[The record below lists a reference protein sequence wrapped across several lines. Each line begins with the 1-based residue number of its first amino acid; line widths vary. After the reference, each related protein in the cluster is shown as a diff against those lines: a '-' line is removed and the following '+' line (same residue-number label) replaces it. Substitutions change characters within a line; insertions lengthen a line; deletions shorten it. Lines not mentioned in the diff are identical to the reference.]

1 MELRD
6 LQIFCSLAQNLHF
19 AQAARQS
26 NLSPSA
32 LTRVIQKIE
41 REMKSELFIRD
52 RRSVTLTPAGK
63 LFLDYA
69 ERSISEWERCRSQLI
84 NRDEQIR
91 GELSIY
97 SSVTAVYSILAR
109 VLKPFRHRFPEITI
123 KLSTGDAAD
132 ALHRILD
139 RKAGCAIAAQPRT
152 LPVGLSFMHLISTP
166 LVCIGPTGDPD
177 MPIYDDQNRINWNET
192 PVILSDR
199 GELREAVD
207 SWFDQFK
214 MKPEIFAQVSGNEA
228 IIAMVSLGF
237 GVGVV
242 PEIVLQQSPMR
253 DTVKILPT
261 APFPPY
267 SVGILYPSKQET
279 DPVISAFRVIAQE
292 EYC

>member
-6 LQIFCSLAQNLHF
+6 LQVFCSLAQNLHF
-19 AQAARQS
+19 AKAARQS

-41 REMKSELFIRD
+41 REVGSDLFTRD
-52 RRSVTLTPAGK
+52 RRSVILTSSGK
-63 LFLDYA
+63 VFLDYA
-69 ERSISEWERCRSQLI
+69 ERSLNEWERCRSQLI

-109 VLKPFRHRFPEITI
+109 ILKPFRHRFPEITI

-132 ALHRILD
+132 AQNRILD
-139 RKAGCAIAAQPRT
+139 RKAACAIAAQPSIV
-152 LPVGLSFMHLISTP
+152 PSGLSFMHLISTP
-166 LVCIGPTGDPD
+166 LVCIGPAGDPD
-177 MPIYDDQNRINWNET
+177 MPKYDDKNQIDWLKT
-192 PVILSDR
+192 PLILSDR
-199 GELREAVD
+199 GELRDAVD
-207 SWFDQFK
+207 TWFKQLG
-214 MKPEIFAQVSGNEA
+214 MKPDLFAQVSGNEA

-237 GVGVV
+237 GVGVI

-261 APFPPY
+261 SPFPY
-267 SVGILYPSKQET
+267 YAVGILYPSKQET
-279 DPVISAFRVIAQE
+279 DPVIAAFREIARE